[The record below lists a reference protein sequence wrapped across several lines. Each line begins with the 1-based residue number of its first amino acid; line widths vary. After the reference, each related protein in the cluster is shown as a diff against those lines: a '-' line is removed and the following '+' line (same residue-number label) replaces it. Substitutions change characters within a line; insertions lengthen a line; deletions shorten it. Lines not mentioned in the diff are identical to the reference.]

1 MTPDFTDTVFAFQQ
15 AAQHHQA
22 HRVRKHLHQHRRFF
36 RAPLHGPKHRFRAAQ
51 GFAVWILFHY
61 GFEYTLAITKLGV
74 TKKRYASVHR

>member
-1 MTPDFTDTVFAFQQ
+1 
-15 AAQHHQA
+15 
-22 HRVRKHLHQHRRFF
+22 
-36 RAPLHGPKHRFRAAQ
+36 LHGPKHRFRAAQ